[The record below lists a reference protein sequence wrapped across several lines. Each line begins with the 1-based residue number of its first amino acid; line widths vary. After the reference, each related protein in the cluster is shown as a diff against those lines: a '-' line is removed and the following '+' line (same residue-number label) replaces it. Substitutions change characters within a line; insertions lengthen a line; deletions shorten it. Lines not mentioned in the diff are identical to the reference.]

1 MKYYQ
6 SFTRGIYIEAGY
18 MYLSYKCSLIYFA
31 RIIFSEQYH
40 IEGKAYKDER
50 YDEHVHYKQNISTKK
65 KRTVIQY
72 NVPLLHIFFIS
83 RLLLDKICCVNLI
96 MIQVHFFDNMTYG
109 YQ

>member
-31 RIIFSEQYH
+31 RINFSEQYH

-50 YDEHVHYKQNISTKK
+50 YDEHVKTYQQ
-65 KRTVIQY
+65 KRKEQLFSIMSHCYTY
-72 NVPLLHIFFIS
+72 FSYHA
-83 RLLLDKICCVNLI
+83 CCLI
-96 MIQVHFFDNMTYG
+96 KFVMSIL
-109 YQ
+109 